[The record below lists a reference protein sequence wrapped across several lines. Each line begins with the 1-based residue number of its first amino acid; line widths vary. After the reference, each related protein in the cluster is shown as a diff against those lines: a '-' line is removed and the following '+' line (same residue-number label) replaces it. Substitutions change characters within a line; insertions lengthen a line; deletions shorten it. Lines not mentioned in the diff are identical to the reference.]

1 MPRKLELSDSSD
13 FRHAYFA
20 GWPEQRIARAFH
32 VDRNVVR
39 RWIREAGYHP
49 RSKRYSNQF
58 LAEERPLALK
68 QAQTAAA
75 RLAALTA
82 RRLYREKVNE
92 RACKAAKGLLELA
105 ESRRRGLRR

>member
-1 MPRKLELSDSSD
+1 MPRKLELLDSSD

-20 GWPEQRIARAFH
+20 GWPEQRIARAFR

-39 RWIREAGYHP
+39 RWILEAGY
-49 RSKRYSNQF
+49 RARTRRYANQF
-58 LAEERPLALK
+58 LAEERPLALR

-82 RRLYREKVNE
+82 RRLYRERVEE
-92 RACKAAKGLLELA
+92 RAARDLMDRLDK
-105 ESRRRGLRR
+105 RRR